1 MREGATQVA
10 GITMVNNELMLRCY
24 IIFSASL
31 FNLPGTDIY
40 TIIKKSL
47 PITKATFTKA
57 DV

>member
-1 MREGATQVA
+1 
-10 GITMVNNELMLRCY
+10 LRCY